1 MQLRCVC
8 LNLKFMDL
16 LSVAR
21 HGRMTTVEELSQ
33 ATGCGTRCGS
43 CRPLL
48 EELLRDNQVTLNG
61 VVIPYP
67 RIEAGRAEDLSGP
80 KNAD

>member
-21 HGRMTTVEELSQ
+21 REGICSVEALSMR
-33 ATGCGTRCGS
+33 TGCGTRCGS
-43 CRPLL
+43 CWPLL
-48 EELLRDNQVTLNG
+48 DELLRDNQVTLNG

-67 RIEAGRAEDLSGP
+67 RVETERAGGLSGP